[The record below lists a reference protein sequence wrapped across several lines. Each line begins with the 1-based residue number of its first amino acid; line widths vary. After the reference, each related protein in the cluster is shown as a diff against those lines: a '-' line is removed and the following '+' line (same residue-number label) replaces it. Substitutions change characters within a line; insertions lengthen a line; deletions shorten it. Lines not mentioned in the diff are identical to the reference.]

1 MSLLTCLILNTPS
14 QPSLILP
21 SPSLPT
27 LPFFCFQTSPTV
39 QYVMYTPDKTILVVG
54 AITLPYPLILT
65 LPSHFPPIP
74 PTVVQYVMYT
84 PDKTILVVGAN
95 GGLYV
100 YDDRL
105 TDVKEVRHH
114 ANPIN

>member
-1 MSLLTCLILNTPS
+1 MYTPDKTILVVGAITLPYPLILT
-14 QPSLILP
+14 LP
-21 SPSLPT
+21 SHFPPIPPT
-27 LPFFCFQTSPTV
+27 IV

-74 PTVVQYVMYT
+74 PTIVQYVMYT